1 MAAPTARQLARLRA
15 RLFETARQ
23 LPDLGFL
30 LKGTLLQRYKRCSSA
45 GCACHDDPPRLHG
58 PYWQWTAKVRGK
70 TLTRVLSEHQVER
83 YRQWMD
89 NGRRFEEIARE
100 LFELSI
106 QADELLRGL
115 EREADPPTKKT
126 PPKLARPGRRS

>member
-1 MAAPTARQLARLRA
+1 
-15 RLFETARQ
+15 
-23 LPDLGFL
+23 
-30 LKGTLLQRYKRCSSA
+30 
-45 GCACHDDPPRLHG
+45 
-58 PYWQWTAKVRGK
+58 
-70 TLTRVLSEHQVER
+70 
-83 YRQWMD
+83 MD